1 MLEVFIQEEKGF
13 KGTDEVKKKDL
24 DAIFAWC
31 YTWGL
36 GASIDEKSKDY
47 FDTIVRDS
55 FKAVGFPSPP
65 ATVFDIYYDLKKD
78 KMFRPWD
85 LKVEQFTYVKDK
97 AFFELVVPTTDT
109 YKHRY
114 CLEQLLSVSKPIFFT
129 GQTGVGK
136 SVIIQNTLDILS
148 QDNLIQINMN
158 FSAQTTSLRT
168 QQTIE
173 SPGKLEKKKRTV
185 LGAPINKRIA
195 IFVDD
200 INMPAVEEYGAQP
213 PIEFLRLFIDR
224 KGLFERKDWIWKYV
238 EDTTLVCAA
247 APPGGGR
254 SPLTPRFTTH
264 FNMFCV
270 PIASAAMLSKIFG
283 SILGGFLNA
292 GF

>member
-1 MLEVFIQEEKGF
+1 
-13 KGTDEVKKKDL
+13 
-24 DAIFAWC
+24 
-31 YTWGL
+31 
-36 GASIDEKSKDY
+36 
-47 FDTIVRDS
+47 
-55 FKAVGFPSPP
+55 
-65 ATVFDIYYDLKKD
+65 
-78 KMFRPWD
+78 MFRPWD

-148 QDNLIQINMN
+148 QENLIQINMN

-173 SPGKLEKKKRTV
+173 APGKLEKKKRTV

-292 GF
+292 GFQEPVRKECDNIINSTVEVYNQIGKELRPTPAKFHYSFNLRDVSKVIQGILMSKPLSLQSPENI